1 MHVIS
6 ALFGYP
12 HLLSLFVVAA
22 LSLSSAAISF
32 AQSSPQDYPQW
43 RGRTRDG
50 SASSFIEPK
59 TWPEKLTRKW
69 QIEVGEGYATPIVVG
84 KRVYTFTRR
93 GDNEVMMALDAA
105 TGEVLWQTGYKSPPL
120 TSGSVASKHGNG
132 PKATP
137 LFCNGRLYTLGLSGT
152 VSAFDAATGK
162 LVWQIPAPPE
172 TPYYGMA
179 VSPLADK
186 DLVIVTPGGNGPLT
200 AVDAKTG
207 DIKWK
212 STGDSAWASPIVV
225 ELGGIRQ
232 IISMTTKSV
241 ISVSVT
247 DGRLLWEHPWVS
259 GGTAS
264 TMTPIVYGETIIV
277 NSQRMPVTALKPV
290 QRDGKWT
297 VAVVWEAKEVSMF
310 MSNPVLIGETLF
322 GLSERASGQYF
333 AIDARTGKVL
343 WLGEPREATNTAV
356 VKAGDLLF
364 LLNDDAEL
372 IVARSSRTEFK
383 PMRRYTV
390 ADSATWAQPAISGN
404 RMFIKDAA
412 SLALWIFQGD
422 SPEKSQKG
430 RGHKEQEKS
439 RLF

>member
-1 MHVIS
+1 MQVICALLSHLRFASLHVI
-6 ALFGYP
+6 
-12 HLLSLFVVAA
+12 AA
-22 LSLSSAAISF
+22 LSLSPAAISF

-43 RGRTRDG
+43 RGRDRDG
-50 SASSFIEPK
+50 SASAFSEPK

-69 QIEVGEGYATPIVVG
+69 KIEVGEGYATPIVVG

-93 GDNEVMMALDAA
+93 GGNEVMTALDAA
-105 TGEVLWQTGYKSPPL
+105 TGDVLWQTGYQSPTL
-120 TSGSVASKHGNG
+120 TPGSVASKHGNG

-137 LFCNGRLYTLGLSGT
+137 LFHNGRLYTLGLSGT

-162 LVWQIPAPPE
+162 LVWQIPPSPE

-186 DLVIVTPGGNGPLT
+186 DLVVVTPGGNGPLT
-200 AVDAKTG
+200 AVGAKAG

-212 STGDSAWASPIVV
+212 ATGDSAWASPIVV

-232 IISMTTKSV
+232 IISMTSKSV
-241 ISVSVT
+241 IGVSVV
-247 DGRLLWEHPWVS
+247 DGSLLWEHPWVS
-259 GGTAS
+259 SGTGS

-290 QRDGKWT
+290 RRDGKWT
-297 VAVVWEAKEVSMF
+297 VAVVWETKEVSMF

-322 GLSERASGQYF
+322 GLSERVSGQYF

-343 WLGEPREATNTAV
+343 WLGEPREATNTAI

-372 IVARSSRTEFK
+372 IVAKSSRTEFK
-383 PMRRYTV
+383 PLKRYTV

-404 RMFIKDAA
+404 RIFIKDAD
-412 SLALWIFQGD
+412 SLALWIIEGD
-422 SPEKSQKG
+422 SPQKSQKTQ
-430 RGHKEQEKS
+430 QE
-439 RLF
+439 